1 MRATFVR
8 PALLAALTL
17 AATSCGFPVE
27 GRFAGPSVA
36 ERADPSRTIVLI
48 YNHGFSRE
56 RAGTY
61 EALVPPILQLAVD
74 RNSDVALFSQVRNT
88 SRLGRTQ
95 HGDYIESAV
104 EQFRRRHGVPLENI
118 ILVGQSCGGWGSL
131 QAAAF
136 TYPGVGAVVAFAP
149 TCHGQLPHPTEVAVA
164 RAAEIA
170 QLAERA
176 PFPGVIF
183 LYENDSYYRLADWE
197 GFEARAAPRAPDL
210 KIERLGRARVLE
222 VCSRCSRDSHGAM
235 WDGRFGEAFYAS
247 HLQPLIEGVR
257 ARIRARAAAAGVE

>member
-1 MRATFVR
+1 MRAPFAR
-8 PALLAALTL
+8 PALFAAFTL

-27 GRFAGPSVA
+27 GRFAGLAVA
-36 ERADPSRTIVLI
+36 DRADPSRTIVLI

-95 HGDYIESAV
+95 HGDHIEAAV
-104 EQFRRRHGVPLENI
+104 ELFRRRDSVPLENI

-136 TYPGVGAVVAFAP
+136 TVPDVGGVVAFAP
-149 TCHGQLPHPTEVAVA
+149 TCHGQLPHSSAVTRA
-164 RAAEIA
+164 RESEIA
-170 QLAERA
+170 QVAERA
-176 PFPGVIF
+176 RFPGVIF
-183 LYENDSYYRLADWE
+183 LYEGDSYYDLADWAAFE
-197 GFEARAAPRAPDL
+197 GRARRAPDL
-210 KIERLGRARVLE
+210 RIERLTRGRVLE
-222 VCSRCSRDSHGAM
+222 VC
-235 WDGRFGEAFYAS
+235 
-247 HLQPLIEGVR
+247 
-257 ARIRARAAAAGVE
+257 